1 MSSNDDSNS
10 GNNSTSNTTSEEEL
24 EQLLG
29 MGVKPLRQ
37 DKVTPY
43 RKPADT
49 TPRQRQLD
57 DQRVMQ
63 ELLEASDESASFE
76 SGDELK
82 FLRSGFSSRLLK
94 KLRRGDYAIQD
105 ELDLHGLIAGEA
117 KRETHAFINEC
128 ARDNVRAVRI
138 VHGKGRNSAGRKPVL
153 KNMLIGWLSK
163 NQHVVAVVSTPAND
177 GGTGA
182 VYVLLGKS

>member
-1 MSSNDDSNS
+1 MARLF
-10 GNNSTSNTTSEEEL
+10 GP
-24 EQLLG
+24 
-29 MGVKPLRQ
+29 GVKPLKQ
-37 DKVTPY
+37 DKVVPY

-49 TPRQRQLD
+49 TPRQRLLD
-57 DQRVMQ
+57 DQRVMD
-63 ELLEASDESASFE
+63 ELLEESDESASFE

-105 ELDLHGLIAGEA
+105 ELDLHGLVVSDA
-117 KRETHAFINEC
+117 KQETHGFVNQC
-128 ARDNVRAVRI
+128 ARDNLRAIRI
-138 VHGKGRNSAGRKPVL
+138 VHGKGRNSAGRRPVL

-163 NQHVVAVVSTPAND
+163 NQHVIGVVSTPAND

-182 VYVLLGKS
+182 VYVLLGKVR

>member
-1 MSSNDDSNS
+1 MSSHDDSKPGKAS
-10 GNNSTSNTTSEEEL
+10 ADEL
-24 EQLLG
+24 APLLEL
-29 MGVKPLRQ
+29 GVKPLKQ
-37 DKVTPY
+37 DKITPY
-43 RKPADT
+43 RKPADP
-49 TPRQRQLD
+49 TPRQRLLD

-63 ELLEASDESASFE
+63 ELLEESDESASYE

-82 FLRSGFSSRLLK
+82 FLRTGYSSRLLK

-105 ELDLHGLIAGEA
+105 ELDLHGLVAGEA
-117 KRETHAFINEC
+117 KQETHAFVNEC
-128 ARDNVRAVRI
+128 ARNDVRAVRI

>member
-1 MSSNDDSNS
+1 MAR
-10 GNNSTSNTTSEEEL
+10 
-24 EQLLG
+24 LLG
-29 MGVKPLRQ
+29 MGVTPLKQ
-37 DKVTPY
+37 DKIAPY

-49 TPRQRQLD
+49 TPRQRLLD
-57 DQRVMQ
+57 DQRVMD
-63 ELLEASDESASFE
+63 ELLAESDETASFE

-117 KRETHAFINEC
+117 KQETHGFINAC
-128 ARDNVRAVRI
+128 AADNVRAVRI

-163 NQHVVAVVSTPAND
+163 NQYVIAVVSTPSND

-182 VYVLLGKS
+182 VYVLLDKLK

>member
-1 MSSNDDSNS
+1 MSKQDDSMS
-10 GNNSTSNTTSEEEL
+10 G
-24 EQLLG
+24 LLG
-29 MGVKPLRQ
+29 LGVKPLKQ
-37 DKVTPY
+37 DKITPY
-43 RKPADT
+43 RKALDP

-57 DQRVMQ
+57 EQRVIE
-63 ELLEASDESASFE
+63 ELLEESDESASYE

-82 FLRSGFSSRLLK
+82 FLRSGFSPRLLK

-105 ELDLHGLIAGEA
+105 ELDLHGLTSTEA
-117 KRETHAFINEC
+117 KPETHGFINAC

-153 KNMLIGWLSK
+153 KNMLVGWLSK
-163 NQHVVAVVSTPAND
+163 NQHVIAVVSTPAND

-182 VYVLLGKS
+182 VYVLINKSN

>member
-1 MSSNDDSNS
+1 MARLI
-10 GNNSTSNTTSEEEL
+10 G
-24 EQLLG
+24 LG
-29 MGVKPLRQ
+29 VRPLKQ
-37 DKVTPY
+37 DKIVPY
-43 RKPADT
+43 RKPGDT
-49 TPRQRQLD
+49 TPRQRLLD

-63 ELLEASDESASFE
+63 ELLEESDESASFE

-105 ELDLHGLIAGEA
+105 ELDLHGLIAGDA
-117 KRETHAFINEC
+117 KQETHGFVNAC
-128 ARDNVRAVRI
+128 ARENVRAIRI

-163 NQHVVAVVSTPAND
+163 NQHVIAVVSTPAND

-182 VYVLLGKS
+182 VYVLLDKIK